1 MKLRDTTGTILQL
14 DDHVEVQ
21 FIQYSKNK
29 LVLFNSGFIIEIDP
43 NRPRVVIETTRAN
56 DKFDINGKYAGTSN
70 VLNFCHFTKS
80 DIGLWIAYQIE
91 GKVNR
96 GTPLFLKKHGSYVPI

>member
-1 MKLRDTTGTILQL
+1 MEFYFFLIP
-14 DDHVEVQ
+14 
-21 FIQYSKNK
+21 KNK
-29 LVLFNSGFIIEIDP
+29 LVLFNSGFIIEIDH
-43 NRPRVVIETTRAN
+43 NKPRVVIETTRAN

-80 DIGLWIAYQIE
+80 DIGLWIAHQIDR
-91 GKVNR
+91 KVNR